1 VPAVAPITFLSDYGS
16 ADEFV
21 GICHGVI
28 ARRCPTAQVIDITH
42 GIPRHDVQTGA
53 LVLRGALAYMPAG
66 VHLAVVDPGVGTGG
80 PRGRRAVA
88 LRTADGD
95 QLLVGPDN
103 GLLSL
108 AAERLGGV
116 LEAFDVGNSAVRLE
130 PLSRSF
136 HGRDIF
142 APVAAALAAGER
154 PASLGDPIAVD
165 QLCRL
170 TLPRAE
176 VSHGALRAHVL
187 RADTFGNLI
196 LDASAEQLAA
206 AGVSPGATLTV
217 SAGGTVR
224 AARHASTFAEV
235 PPGELLLYEDAL
247 QMATLAVNRGSAA
260 DQLGIGPG
268 QELVV
273 RRV

>member
-1 VPAVAPITFLSDYGS
+1 
-16 ADEFV
+16 
-21 GICHGVI
+21 
-28 ARRCPTAQVIDITH
+28 
-42 GIPRHDVQTGA
+42 
-53 LVLRGALAYMPAG
+53 MPAG
-66 VHLAVVDPGVGTGG
+66 VHLAVVDPGVGTAGA
-80 PRGRRAVA
+80 RARRAVA
-88 LRTADGD
+88 LRTAAEG

-108 AAERLGGV
+108 AAERLGDV

-130 PLSRSF
+130 PVSRTF

-142 APVAAALAAGER
+142 APVAAALAAGEP
-154 PASLGDPIAVD
+154 PASLGNPIAAD

-176 VSHGALRAHVL
+176 VSDGALRAHVL

-196 LDASAEQLAA
+196 LDASAEELAA
-206 AGVSPGATLTV
+206 AGVSAGASLSV
-217 SAGGTVR
+217 SAAGVVH

-260 DQLGIGPG
+260 DRLGIGPE

>member
-1 VPAVAPITFLSDYGS
+1 
-16 ADEFV
+16 
-21 GICHGVI
+21 
-28 ARRCPTAQVIDITH
+28 
-42 GIPRHDVQTGA
+42 
-53 LVLRGALAYMPAG
+53 MPAG
-66 VHLAVVDPGVGTGG
+66 VHLAVVDPGVGTAG
-80 PRGRRAVA
+80 PRSRRAVA
-88 LRTADGD
+88 LRTAADD

-108 AAERLGGV
+108 AAERLGDV

-130 PLSRSF
+130 PVSRTF

-142 APVAAALAAGER
+142 APVAAALAAGEP
-154 PASLGDPIAVD
+154 PASLGVPIAVD
-165 QLCRL
+165 GLCRL

-176 VSHGALRAHVL
+176 LSDGALRAHVL

-196 LDASAEQLAA
+196 LDASAEELAA
-206 AGVSPGATLTV
+206 AGVLAGATLSV
-217 SAGGTVR
+217 DAAGTVHT
-224 AARHASTFAEV
+224 ARHVSTFAEV

-260 DQLGIGPG
+260 VQLGVGPG

-273 RRV
+273 RPV